1 MNHNYLHDTKIIKD
15 YLKNKLD
22 KNYNIWL
29 DNEYI
34 NIRKDNSLLLLKLNY
49 SFFNNRDILTRI
61 YFYTYDITIYLQPD
75 ICYSLNVKLI
85 PFSKEENYLSLSNIN
100 DCIISTPSKDKLKTL
115 YNCIIKIFEQDEG
128 NKSLLYKL
136 SSSIDLCQ

>member
-1 MNHNYLHDTKIIKD
+1 MNHN
-15 YLKNKLD
+15 
-22 KNYNIWL
+22 
-29 DNEYI
+29 
-34 NIRKDNSLLLLKLNY
+34 
-49 SFFNNRDILTRI
+49 
-61 YFYTYDITIYLQPD
+61 YLQPD

-100 DCIISTPSKDKLKTL
+100 DCIISTPCKDKLKTL

>member
-29 DNEYI
+29 DTEYI

-49 SFFNNRDILTRI
+49 SFF
-61 YFYTYDITIYLQPD
+61 
-75 ICYSLNVKLI
+75 
-85 PFSKEENYLSLSNIN
+85 
-100 DCIISTPSKDKLKTL
+100 
-115 YNCIIKIFEQDEG
+115 
-128 NKSLLYKL
+128 
-136 SSSIDLCQ
+136 